1 MHDEDFELYLNYISK
16 YEPFTKEEQIDYFKR
31 YKNGEDVFEEIF
43 LHNTLLVV
51 SIAKKFFKYLDET
64 NFTIMDLIEYGNMG
78 LIEAIRTYN
87 YNTSVFS
94 TWACMII
101 SQRITAAIRDYGKY
115 FHINDKTK
123 DKIKKYK
130 YKYNKLQ
137 MELGREPTI
146 DELAIALNLKKKQV
160 LLLQQFVN
168 TIDLR
173 SLDDMLLIPSEQKN
187 MLSIYEDYVPSM
199 EDEVV
204 DQICKKRFLE
214 IIKNMNLSEKEKV
227 VLLNRY
233 CDNPK
238 DIKTYEEIANNLGL
252 SKQGVHNI
260 EQSVLKKIRKSQY
273 FYELAS
279 FRDDSY
285 DVLKKN
291 EKTNKQIELNIKL

>member
-123 DKIKKYK
+123 AKIKKYK

-173 SLDDMLLIPSEQKN
+173 SLDDMLLIPSKQKN
-187 MLSIYEDYVPSM
+187 MLPIYEDYVPSV
-199 EDEVV
+199 EEEVI
-204 DQICKKRFLE
+204 DNIYKKRFLE

-252 SKQGVHNI
+252 CKQGVHNI
-260 EQSVLKKIRKSQY
+260 EQSILKKIRKSQY

-291 EKTNKQIELNIKL
+291 GKTDKQIELNIK

>member
-16 YEPFTKEEQIDYFKR
+16 YKPFTKEEQIDYFKR

-78 LIEAIRTYN
+78 LIKAINTYKIDSN
-87 YNTSVFS
+87 CVFS
-94 TWACMII
+94 TWAYIKI
-101 SQRITAAIRDYGKY
+101 SHEIKDAIRDYGKY

-137 MELGREPTI
+137 MNLGREPTI
-146 DELAIALNLKKKQV
+146 DELVIALNLKKKQV

-173 SLDDMLLIPSEQKN
+173 SLEDILLIPAEQKN
-187 MLSIYEDYVPSM
+187 TLPMYEDYVPSV
-199 EDEVV
+199 EEEVI
-204 DQICKKRFLE
+204 DNIYKKRFLE

-252 SKQGVHNI
+252 CKQGVHNI

-291 EKTNKQIELNIKL
+291 GKTDKQIELNIK

>member
-16 YEPFTKEEQIDYFKR
+16 YKPFTKEEQFEYFKR

-78 LIEAIRTYN
+78 LIEAIRTYD

-101 SQRITAAIRDYGKY
+101 SQRITSAIRDYGKY
-115 FHINDKTK
+115 FYINNSTTN
-123 DKIKKYK
+123 KIKKYK
-130 YKYNKLQ
+130 YKYSKLQ
-137 MELGREPTI
+137 IELGREPTI
-146 DELAIALNLKKKQV
+146 DELVIALKMKKEYI

-168 TIDLR
+168 IMDLK
-173 SLDDMLLIPSEQKN
+173 SLDDMLLIQSEQKN
-187 MLSIYEDYVPSM
+187 ILPMYKDYVPSM
-199 EDEVV
+199 EDEII
-204 DQICKKRFLE
+204 DKMCKKRFLE

-252 SKQGVHNI
+252 CRQGIYKI
-260 EQSVLKKIRKSQY
+260 EQNVLKKIRKSKY

-291 EKTNKQIELNIKL
+291 GKTDKQIELNIKL

>member
-252 SKQGVHNI
+252 SNI
-260 EQSVLKKIRKSQY
+260 LSAFFL
-273 FYELAS
+273 
-279 FRDDSY
+279 
-285 DVLKKN
+285 
-291 EKTNKQIELNIKL
+291 